1 LNSSNTAQ
9 DKVQCGSCSLQDRV
23 KSYRWLVWGTM
34 ALAYIVVFFH
44 RMAAGVVKDNLV
56 DAFNISNATFA
67 NLGAAYFYAYMLM
80 QFPTGILAD
89 TWGARKTVT
98 TGMLLAGA
106 GSLIFG
112 YAPSVGWA
120 FLGRLLVG
128 VGVAVVFVCILKIL
142 DQWFRPQEF
151 STMSG
156 VTSFIG
162 NLGGLLAQTPL
173 VFMVALFTWRHTFAV
188 IGVVSLLIAVLCYL
202 IIRNTPGELV
212 PALAQPSSKAV
223 DRGTDKGANMGTST
237 GASTG
242 ANAGAKKQASFWQ
255 SLAAVMSNPYTWP
268 GFIIFAG
275 FLGSYIAFSGTWGV
289 SYMMDVYGVSKSTA
303 ANYPMAATL
312 GLALG
317 SIAIGVISDR
327 MKSRKKP
334 MICFGIVYLATWA
347 VLIFSGGG
355 KPPVGILYPLFFLMG
370 FSCATFIL
378 TFAVAKEVNPPQLAG
393 VSTSIVNTGGFLGA
407 AVLPIFVGMYFDR
420 VGSTLTNI
428 TLYRNGFLILL
439 AAIVIS
445 VACIFLLKET
455 GAVNIWREAEFF

>member
-1 LNSSNTAQ
+1 MDRFNTAPE
-9 DKVQCGSCSLQDRV
+9 DAQCGKRSIQERV
-23 KSYRWLVWGTM
+23 RNYRWLVWGIM
-34 ALAYIVVFFH
+34 AFAYIVVFFH

-56 DAFNISNATFA
+56 DAFNISSTTFA

-106 GSLIFG
+106 GSLVFG

-120 FLGRLLVG
+120 FFGRLLVG
-128 VGVAVVFVCILKIL
+128 IGVAVVFVCILKIL
-142 DQWFRPQEF
+142 DQWFQPQEF

-188 IGVVSLLIAVLCYL
+188 IGAASLLIAVLCYL
-202 IIRNTPGELV
+202 IIRNSPGELV
-212 PALAQPSSKAV
+212 PVLAQPSRDA
-223 DRGTDKGANMGTST
+223 ANTST
-237 GASTG
+237 
-242 ANAGAKKQASFWQ
+242 KKPVPFWR
-255 SLAAVMSNPYTWP
+255 SLVAVMSNPYTWP
-268 GFIIFAG
+268 GFFVFAG

-303 ANYPMAATL
+303 ANYPMIATF
-312 GLALG
+312 GLMLG
-317 SIAIGVISDR
+317 SIVIGVISDR
-327 MKSRKKP
+327 MKNRKKP
-334 MICFGIVYLATWA
+334 MICFGVVYLATWA
-347 VLIFSGGG
+347 VLVFSGGG
-355 KPPVGILYPLFFLMG
+355 KPPIGVLYPLFFLMG

-407 AVLPIFVGMYFDR
+407 AVLPIFMGMYFDS
-420 VGSTLTNI
+420 VGTALTNI

-439 AAIVIS
+439 AAIVIA
-445 VACIFLLKET
+445 VACIFLIKET
-455 GAVNIWREAEFF
+455 GAVNIWKE